1 MLMVGRMR
9 SHLMVRYMK
18 VVVGVVVLVV
28 GNMVGMQRGMMVKPE
43 KIRRFPN
50 QPCWLAV
57 IRTSLLFSLLVDTI
71 LISGKVKVI
80 LFSEESES
88 DKD

>member
-9 SHLMVRYMK
+9 SHVMVRYMK

-28 GNMVGMQRGMMVKPE
+28 MGYMVGMQRGMVVKPE

-88 DKD
+88 D

>member
-9 SHLMVRYMK
+9 SHVMVRYMK

-43 KIRRFPN
+43 KIRRLPN